1 MVIYFNNDKYIV
13 RCVRRGILMTYT
25 TSNVKEAQAKHKEMN
40 DDIVVELSLRRYYF
54 HPDKILELHY
64 PLTKDQ

>member
-1 MVIYFNNDKYIV
+1 MAIYCIQGKYAI
-13 RCVRRGILMTYT
+13 RCVRRGIMMTYT
-25 TSNVKEAQAKHKEMN
+25 TKSLQEAQEKHREMTE
-40 DDIVVELSLRRYYF
+40 DTVVELSLRRYYF